1 MNTTY
6 FLDLVAGNVF
16 RTKEVPPIP
25 SSFYVGLSS
34 TEPNLDGTGVTEP
47 PASAGYARV
56 ELTVMSEPTSGAIT
70 NDQSIDFDE
79 STADW
84 GTMSHYTIFDSQEEG
99 NLLMFGN
106 LSAVRTVEKDTIMT
120 LKPGSLNLSIV
131 NPTPTSNVG

>member
-6 FLDLVAGNVF
+6 FLDVVAGNVF

-25 SSFYVGLSS
+25 SKYFVGLSS
-34 TEPNLDGTGVTEP
+34 SEPALDGSNVSEP
-47 PASAGYARV
+47 PKSAGYARV
-56 ELTVMSEPTSGAIT
+56 ELTTMSEPTSGAIT

-84 GTMSHYTIFDSQEEG
+84 GSMSHYVIFDSLEGG
-99 NLLMFGN
+99 NLLMYGN

-120 LKPGSLNLSIV
+120 IKPGSLNLSVV
-131 NPTPTSNVG
+131 NPAPSA